1 METYIKID
9 PTTLIQPTTTIS
21 AEAKKRELKLKKRA
35 YITDRLLY
43 HYPYVITT
51 IYVLLFLYIGL
62 VQIGLQTVLIA
73 YQAYNWQVCNGFWG
87 GLVCILN
94 ATLNLNLGKTS
105 FLVILYKH
113 FFASYQLML
122 KKNHN
127 KIVFIKIKRLEK
139 I

>member
-9 PTTLIQPTTTIS
+9 STALTPTTTIS

-62 VQIGLQTVLIA
+62 AQIGLQTVLIA

-94 ATLNLNLGKTS
+94 ATLNLNLGIIIISYLVTIFCKLLINVKEKKIIKKS
-105 FLVILYKH
+105 FNFLLNYIGL
-113 FFASYQLML
+113 
-122 KKNHN
+122 
-127 KIVFIKIKRLEK
+127 
-139 I
+139 

>member
-9 PTTLIQPTTTIS
+9 SAALTPTTIS
-21 AEAKKRELKLKKRA
+21 ADAKKRELKLKKRA

-94 ATLNLNLGKTS
+94 ATLNLNLG
-105 FLVILYKH
+105 IIII
-113 FFASYQLML
+113 SYLL
-122 KKNHN
+122 
-127 KIVFIKIKRLEK
+127 IIFC
-139 I
+139 